1 MAVDLVTSSIG
12 PFIIVFREGLEAGL
26 VVTIIFAY
34 LKKIDRRDLYRWGY
48 LGVILSIV
56 ASFGLGYLLYDVY
69 TGSTESFAEVF
80 EATAGLVAVAVLSYM
95 IVWMTRNAR
104 KIRGEIEQRI
114 DVAVTTGN
122 VAAISVAA
130 FTSVGREG
138 LETVL
143 FLAPFIGKNLIGVL
157 AGGLFGVMSIAILL
171 YLLARRIYQA
181 RLSSVFKYTSLL
193 LTVLAAGILYHTTN
207 ELTEMLDSI
216 GVSLGFF
223 SSQAY
228 NLGFSETSLFAEE
241 GLAEGILHSFTGY
254 MQSASWLAVTIYL
267 VYWAMM
273 GPLLY
278 RTYRSSSS

>member
-1 MAVDLVTSSIG
+1 MAVDLVSSIG

-26 VVTIIFAY
+26 VATIIFTY
-34 LKKIDRRDLYRWGY
+34 LKKIDRQDLYRWGY

-56 ASFGLGYLLYDVY
+56 ASFGLGYLLYAVY
-69 TGSTESFAEVF
+69 TSLTESFAEVF
-80 EATAGLVAVAVLSYM
+80 EVSAGLVAVAVLSYM

-104 KIRGEIEQRI
+104 KIRGEVEKKM
-114 DVAVTTGN
+114 DVALTTGN
-122 VAAISVAA
+122 VVAISVAA

-157 AGGLFGVMSIAILL
+157 AGGLFGIMSIVALL
-171 YLLARRIYQA
+171 YLLARRMCQA

-193 LTVLAAGILYHTTN
+193 LTVFAAGILYHTTN
-207 ELTEMLDSI
+207 ELTEMLEDV
-216 GVSLGFF
+216 GVSLGFL

-228 NLGFSETSLFAEE
+228 NLGISETSLFAEE
-241 GLAEGILHSFTGY
+241 GLAGGILHSFTGY
-254 MQSASWLAVTIYL
+254 MQSASWLAVTGYL
-267 VYWAMM
+267 VYWATI

-278 RTYRSSSS
+278 GTYRSSSS